1 MQCQSHIFH
10 SLYPEDYNGLENV
23 KEEHGQILFWITMQ
37 NIILF
42 DNLQYSIQSFIIITE
57 VDTRP
62 NIMIYDSN
70 YINNQATYIR

>member
-1 MQCQSHIFH
+1 
-10 SLYPEDYNGLENV
+10 
-23 KEEHGQILFWITMQ
+23 MQ

-70 YINNQATYIR
+70 YINNQATYTR